1 MAYMSLTNIFGVP
14 RPAFSLEQIRSF
26 VAVAETEHI
35 SKAAASLFLTQGA
48 VTQQMRHFERAFG
61 LQLLERDGRGVRL
74 TDAGRALAIACRA
87 AMRAIQVLE
96 DTAQSMTTLQA
107 GSLHLGASPTCA
119 SYYLPQR
126 LAEFVRLHEGIKL
139 NVTVEPSDEI
149 NRQVLAG
156 ALDCALI
163 EGEPNP
169 EFLSV
174 VLAHDELILVA
185 HRDHPLAALRR
196 ITTADLAQHRY
207 LGRGPAWAAE
217 RNVREMLGDAYDQS
231 NALNLGH
238 PEYVRAAAVSG
249 LGYAALPRLAVEAD
263 LESGVLKRLP
273 GPSSHRAIRAIRRR
287 AAGGPALEGFW
298 LHLTTGRASAAMPS
312 EALRRRTH

>member
-1 MAYMSLTNIFGVP
+1 VA
-14 RPAFSLEQIRSF
+14 RPSFSLEQIRSF
-26 VAVAETEHI
+26 VAVAESEHV

-48 VTQQMRHFERAFG
+48 VTQQIRHFERAFG
-61 LQLLERDGRGVRL
+61 LQLLERDGRRVRL
-74 TDAGRALAIACRA
+74 TDAGRALATACRA

-96 DTAQSMTTLQA
+96 DTAQSMKTLQA

-126 LAEFVRLHEGIKL
+126 LAVFAREHEGIKL
-139 NVTVEPSDEI
+139 NVAVEPSAEI
-149 NRQVLAG
+149 NRQVVAG

-163 EGEPNP
+163 EGEPDP
-169 EFLSV
+169 ELRSV

-185 HRDHPLAALRR
+185 HRDHPLASLRR
-196 ITTADLAQHRY
+196 ITTADLAKHRY

-217 RNVREMLGDAYDQS
+217 RHVREMLGDAYDQS
-231 NALNLGH
+231 DALNLGH

-263 LESGVLKRLP
+263 LKSGLLKRLP
-273 GPSSHRAIRAIRRR
+273 GPSTQRAIRAIRRR
-287 AAGGPALEGFW
+287 APGGPALEQFW
-298 LHLTTGRASAAMPS
+298 LLLTTGHSSLARPV
-312 EALRRRTH
+312 EA